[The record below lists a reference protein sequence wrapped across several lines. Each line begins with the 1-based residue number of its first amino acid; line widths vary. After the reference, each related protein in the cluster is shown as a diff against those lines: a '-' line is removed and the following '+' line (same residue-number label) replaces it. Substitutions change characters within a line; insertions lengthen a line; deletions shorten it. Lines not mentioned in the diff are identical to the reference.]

1 MTGKDDLDEL
11 KRQRDEFSKAKTDA
25 RAQYLLDGDLPK
37 LNARERHYDEQI
49 TKIEAE
55 INRLTIALQSAVV
68 SFAPGVVI
76 DGYTLVERLGAGGN
90 GEVWKVMKTYGATPR
105 LEAMKI
111 LLTEHI
117 TTNEDKPTEREKRF
131 LHEMGIIAT
140 LTHDHIVTVHTSGKV
155 GRRHYVVMAYI
166 DGNALSQKTKG
177 KAHSIEQVVSWL
189 EQIASALDYAHTQGI
204 VHRDVKP
211 DNILRRVSDGR
222 LFLAD
227 FGLVFSDSGD
237 APRISESGTKVG
249 TTHYMAPEQIS
260 TQHGT
265 ITRQTDVY
273 ALGITAYELLTGR
286 LPFDYPDKEDV
297 KEAHRYQDLPEDVAH
312 IPPEVLAIL
321 QRACAKSSQDRY
333 ASAREFVET
342 LANWQADPE
351 NLNRLIAEYLADLR
365 EALKE
370 RMLDQ
375 RFVDELG
382 DQQQLA
388 AREAAPVRPKRRSLY
403 EYDDD
408 DDDDRTVQTQA
419 DHMPADP
426 RLSAQPIGSVRE
438 HLHTVTRAVLVGK
451 PGSGKTYMLNR
462 LALDLCRQWTA
473 GNAAAKVPVVIKLN
487 SFNGMDGEQPLPFSQ
502 YVRAEAFE
510 LAPYLRQL
518 IRDGRVMLLCDAL
531 NEMPTTSADGRDLL
545 KEVNDY
551 LKDVPYFA
559 VSCRIEDYRDHLIP
573 LHPLEQVTL
582 RDLEL
587 PAIREFFERYLGAK
601 AADLWE
607 KIGGSALLDEFWQ
620 AVNAPERNDGERF
633 WNLEAGAPS
642 YTSSESDAAWR
653 TMHSGARL
661 IPLCR
666 NPFMGKL
673 VSELYKATGQIPAN
687 RSRLFAGFA
696 DSLLQREQTNAA
708 RRKLPFPVLDHI
720 HATLTDFA
728 RALQAGKVTT
738 LPDAELPT
746 PLDPAHLKA
755 ASQANIVLHEGGR
768 WRFSHQL
775 LQEYYAARVLL
786 AAVEEQADPTATLT
800 ALGWDANEWWEAGV
814 WRETLVL
821 LGEMPG
827 GPNAVAEWL
836 APASPELA
844 LQVVLR
850 NADNAPLSASA
861 KQALID
867 GANAHTAEPDPRGRA
882 AAYRVL
888 GHPAIDADHRQ
899 GIGNIAVQIPLP
911 KGEGFREGLLP
922 DFDWVTIPAGKFIY
936 QQEKEPR
943 TLPAFKISRYP
954 VTYHQ
959 FQAFIDDPDGFYNP
973 EWWEGLADDQYRR
986 ENQSAPGDQAFKY
999 WNHPR
1004 ENVSWYDAIAFCRW
1018 LSWRLSESPV
1028 GTPNGASDMASIFA
1042 SDKWPTYDAMN
1053 PATWRVRLPT
1063 EFEWERAARGTQG
1076 LIYPYGNEFDAV
1088 KGNTDATKIG
1098 QTSAV
1103 GIFPDGA
1110 SPDGVLD
1117 MSGNVWQWCLSE
1129 YGNPVEDSA
1138 NENIRTANSRGLRGG
1153 AWYRDGYNARAVAR
1167 NRSLPY
1173 TRDSLGFRVVVC
1185 RPS

>member
-1 MTGKDDLDEL
+1 
-11 KRQRDEFSKAKTDA
+11 
-25 RAQYLLDGDLPK
+25 
-37 LNARERHYDEQI
+37 
-49 TKIEAE
+49 
-55 INRLTIALQSAVV
+55 
-68 SFAPGVVI
+68 
-76 DGYTLVERLGAGGN
+76 
-90 GEVWKVMKTYGATPR
+90 
-105 LEAMKI
+105 
-111 LLTEHI
+111 
-117 TTNEDKPTEREKRF
+117 
-131 LHEMGIIAT
+131 
-140 LTHDHIVTVHTSGKV
+140 
-155 GRRHYVVMAYI
+155 
-166 DGNALSQKTKG
+166 
-177 KAHSIEQVVSWL
+177 
-189 EQIASALDYAHTQGI
+189 
-204 VHRDVKP
+204 
-211 DNILRRVSDGR
+211 
-222 LFLAD
+222 
-227 FGLVFSDSGD
+227 
-237 APRISESGTKVG
+237 
-249 TTHYMAPEQIS
+249 
-260 TQHGT
+260 
-265 ITRQTDVY
+265 
-273 ALGITAYELLTGR
+273 
-286 LPFDYPDKEDV
+286 
-297 KEAHRYQDLPEDVAH
+297 
-312 IPPEVLAIL
+312 
-321 QRACAKSSQDRY
+321 
-333 ASAREFVET
+333 
-342 LANWQADPE
+342 
-351 NLNRLIAEYLADLR
+351 
-365 EALKE
+365 
-370 RMLDQ
+370 
-375 RFVDELG
+375 
-382 DQQQLA
+382 
-388 AREAAPVRPKRRSLY
+388 
-403 EYDDD
+403 
-408 DDDDRTVQTQA
+408 
-419 DHMPADP
+419 
-426 RLSAQPIGSVRE
+426 
-438 HLHTVTRAVLVGK
+438 LVGK

-462 LALDLCRQWTA
+462 LALDLCRHWTA
-473 GNAAAKVPVVIKLN
+473 GSAAAKVPVVIKLN

-518 IRDGRVMLLCDAL
+518 IRDGRVILLCDAL
-531 NEMPTTSADGRDLL
+531 NEMPTQSADGRDLL
-545 KEVNDY
+545 KEVNDT
-551 LKDVPYFA
+551 LKDTPYFV

-601 AADLWE
+601 AADLWG
-607 KIGGSALLDEFWQ
+607 KIGGSPLLDEFWQ

-633 WNLEAGAPS
+633 WNLDAGVPS
-642 YTSSESDAAWR
+642 YTSGESDAAWR
-653 TMHSGARL
+653 TMHSGVRL

-888 GHPAIDADHRQ
+888 GHPAIDADHRP
-899 GIGNIAVQIPLP
+899 GIGVIRVSTVGATHGSPLP
-911 KGEGFREGLLP
+911 SGEAVLLP

-1004 ENVSWYDAIAFCRW
+1004 ERVSWYDAVAFCRW
-1018 LSWRLSESPV
+1018 LSWRQGEEYAL
-1028 GTPNGASDMASIFA
+1028 
-1042 SDKWPTYDAMN
+1042 DKVAEWA
-1053 PATWRVRLPT
+1053 VRLPT
-1063 EFEWERAARGTQG
+1063 EFEWERVARFTDGRE
-1076 LIYPYGNEFDAV
+1076 YPWGNGYTSGYANIDETYRDA
-1088 KGNTDATKIG
+1088 GSHYL
-1098 QTSAV
+1098 QMTSAV
-1103 GIFPDGA
+1103 GIYPQGA
-1110 SPDGVLD
+1110 
-1117 MSGNVWQWCLSE
+1117 
-1129 YGNPVEDSA
+1129 
-1138 NENIRTANSRGLRGG
+1138 
-1153 AWYRDGYNARAVAR
+1153 
-1167 NRSLPY
+1167 
-1173 TRDSLGFRVVVC
+1173 
-1185 RPS
+1185 